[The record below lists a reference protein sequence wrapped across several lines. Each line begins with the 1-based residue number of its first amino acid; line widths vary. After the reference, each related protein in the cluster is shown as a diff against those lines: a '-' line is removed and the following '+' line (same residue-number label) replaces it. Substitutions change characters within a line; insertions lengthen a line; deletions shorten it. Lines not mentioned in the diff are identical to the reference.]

1 MKAKEDAEKDVQ
13 YYKISDLDSMN
24 KVQVTCLPWIRFS
37 NFKDAINGSEK
48 FSKPKICWGK
58 YYELN
63 GEYYIDLSILV
74 NHVFQDGYHIGMLIN
89 ILQENILKTDYNVYM
104 RRNVYA
110 KTNRK
115 Y

>member
-1 MKAKEDAEKDVQ
+1 
-13 YYKISDLDSMN
+13 MN
-24 KVQVTCLPWIRFS
+24 KVQVTCLPLIRFS

-48 FSKPKICWGK
+48 SSKPKIGWGK

-74 NHVFQDGYHIGMLIN
+74 NHAFQDGYHIGMLIN
-89 ILQENILKTDYNVYM
+89 ILQENILKTDYNLYT